1 MEYVHYG
8 YQMKKRYAK
17 LTVDFKA
24 GSDNKL
30 RYGLL
35 VIKDNKGFLQL
46 YI

>member
-24 GSDNKL
+24 GSDNNSDMVFS
-30 RYGLL
+30 YQS
-35 VIKDNKGFLQL
+35 V
-46 YI
+46 

>member
-17 LTVDFKA
+17 LTVDFKPEA
-24 GSDNKL
+24 IITQIWS
-30 RYGLL
+30 L
-35 VIKDNKGFLQL
+35 VIKDNKDYLQL